1 MDSKLRIL
9 AADDNNKVLDLL
21 DKDLSALGLSVIH
34 LPLPGRAAPAAG
46 AAAFDVLAID
56 ESLMSSSGVDLC
68 MAIRGRYP
76 GMTRI
81 VMTNAP
87 TREIVDARSHGVIDG
102 YVVKPVSASTPLAQ
116 IRSCRK
122 E

>member
-1 MDSKLRIL
+1 MFVLVVQLRPQQL
-9 AADDNNKVLDLL
+9 GECDGRFGAVVRGGGELRQLL
-21 DKDLSALGLSVIH
+21 ERQ
-34 LPLPGRAAPAAG
+34 P
-46 AAAFDVLAID
+46 FDVLAID
-56 ESLMSSSGVDLC
+56 ESLMSSSGVDFC

-102 YVVKPVSASTPLAQ
+102 YVVKPVSASTLLAQ
-116 IRSCRK
+116 IRSSRK

>member
-1 MDSKLRIL
+1 MNDDEVEIDLRQRL
-9 AADDNNKVLDLL
+9 ERQ
-21 DKDLSALGLSVIH
+21 
-34 LPLPGRAAPAAG
+34 P
-46 AAAFDVLAID
+46 FDVLAID
-56 ESLMSSSGVDLC
+56 ESLMSSSGVDFC

-102 YVVKPVSASTPLAQ
+102 YVVKPVSASTLLAQ
-116 IRSCRK
+116 IRSSRK

>member
-1 MDSKLRIL
+1 MGMSWNHRSLGSISMTL
-9 AADDNNKVLDLL
+9 AARMVGPPQGIRFMTPI
-21 DKDLSALGLSVIH
+21 AVTQ
-34 LPLPGRAAPAAG
+34 
-46 AAAFDVLAID
+46 
-56 ESLMSSSGVDLC
+56 MSSSGVDFC

-102 YVVKPVSASTPLAQ
+102 YVVKPVSASTLLAQ
-116 IRSCRK
+116 IRSSRK

>member
-1 MDSKLRIL
+1 
-9 AADDNNKVLDLL
+9 
-21 DKDLSALGLSVIH
+21 
-34 LPLPGRAAPAAG
+34 
-46 AAAFDVLAID
+46 
-56 ESLMSSSGVDLC
+56 

-102 YVVKPVSASTPLAQ
+102 YVVKPVSASTLLAQ
-116 IRSCRK
+116 IRSSRK